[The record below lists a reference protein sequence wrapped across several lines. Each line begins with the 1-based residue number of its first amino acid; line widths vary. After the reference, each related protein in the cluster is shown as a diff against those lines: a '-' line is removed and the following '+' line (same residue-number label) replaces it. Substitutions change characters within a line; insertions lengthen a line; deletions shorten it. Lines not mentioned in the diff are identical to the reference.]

1 MNCDCFYML
10 LKHFIIYCT
19 SFVTPK
25 MNDQLCN
32 RNLLSRIKLSTVVE
46 VGTLLSFHGLI
57 VLFNIIVGAMRK
69 ATALRSITDKEPPK
83 KAPISGIN
91 RVEYQI

>member
-1 MNCDCFYML
+1 
-10 LKHFIIYCT
+10 
-19 SFVTPK
+19 
-25 MNDQLCN
+25 
-32 RNLLSRIKLSTVVE
+32 
-46 VGTLLSFHGLI
+46 
-57 VLFNIIVGAMRK
+57 MRK